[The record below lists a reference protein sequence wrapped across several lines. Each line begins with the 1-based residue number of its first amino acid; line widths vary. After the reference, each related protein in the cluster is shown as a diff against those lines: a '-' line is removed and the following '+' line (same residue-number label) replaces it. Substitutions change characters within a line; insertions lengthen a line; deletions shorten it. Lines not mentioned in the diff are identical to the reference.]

1 MKRTEITTRLASD
14 KNLLTALEVFVAIA
28 ETRQVTRAARL
39 MGMTQSAASQQLAAL
54 EAACDARLVDR
65 TVRPV
70 RLTQAGE
77 LCLRHAQ
84 RILNSVED
92 LATTMRHE
100 GPHPISVL
108 RIGMQASIATTLT
121 PALVRLLK
129 SEIAVE
135 DVTLHAGQSADHE
148 TLLQTKRADLV
159 ITSNPLYDI
168 DGLERHEVLTENF
181 LLVLPQSYRG
191 PSAQLSD
198 ILAHLPLVRFA
209 ATTSVGRR
217 TEQHLRRLKLT
228 VPRVIQADRSSMVT
242 ACVAEG
248 LGFTILSPTLLIDG
262 FVERMPLVVRPL
274 PGPGFSRRITVISRA
289 GDLHDLPARVAALA
303 RHELLRQVDTQM
315 GAVGRAAVAA
325 PSAEQASGP
334 GATVT

>member
-1 MKRTEITTRLASD
+1 MKLPKITTRLASD

-28 ETRQVTRAARL
+28 ETRQFTQAARL
-39 MGMTQSAASQQLAAL
+39 MGMTQSAASQQLASL
-54 EAACDARLVDR
+54 EAACDARLIDR

-92 LATTMRHE
+92 LATSMRHE
-100 GPHPISVL
+100 GPQPINVL
-108 RIGMQASIATTLT
+108 RMGMLASIATTLT
-121 PALVRLLK
+121 PPLVRLLK

-135 DVTLHAGQSADHE
+135 DLTLHAGQSGDHE
-148 TLLQTKRADLV
+148 TLLRTKRADLV
-159 ITSNPLYDI
+159 VTSNPFYDM
-168 DGLERHEVLTENF
+168 DGLERHDVLTENF
-181 LLVLPQSYRG
+181 LLVLPQSYDG
-191 PSAQLSD
+191 PSRRLQD
-198 ILAHLPLVRFA
+198 ILTHLPLVRFA

-228 VPRVIQADRSSMVT
+228 APRVIQADRSSMVT

-248 LGFTILSPTLLIDG
+248 LGFTILTPSLLIDG

-274 PGPGFSRRITVISRA
+274 PGPGFSRSIKVVARS
-289 GDLHDLPARVAALA
+289 GDLDTLPERIATLAARELA
-303 RHELLRQVDTQM
+303 SQIDQQM
-315 GAVGRAAVAA
+315 GQVGREAITL
-325 PSAEQASGP
+325 AENI
-334 GATVT
+334 